1 MIVLHR
7 PLAHTVAVVALVA
20 LAGCGKSDRSTTDS
34 AGGNVAAERAQV
46 ADTGRPLSVTPT
58 AGVAPIT
65 ASDGKSVTK
74 ATEYRLT
81 DDNFR
86 RFIQATDSLTALRA
100 RDPQARAFLDQQIT
114 DAGVGTQ
121 VSDTDAG
128 WKHLESNP
136 AVNNAITSAGISVRD
151 YFVASIAIAQAER
164 FMGNPKA
171 APPTP
176 ALAPNAE
183 FLDAHKAELSALR
196 SRSGGTS
203 STR

>member
-7 PLAHTVAVVALVA
+7 HLALTVAVVALA
-20 LAGCGKSDRSTTDS
+20 ACGKSDRSTTDS
-34 AGGNVAAERAQV
+34 ANGNVTAQRAEV
-46 ADTGRPLSVTPT
+46 ADTGHPLNVTPT
-58 AGVAPIT
+58 AGLAQVT

-128 WKHLESNP
+128 WKHLESNA
-136 AVNNAITSAGISVRD
+136 AVNNAITSAGLSARD
-151 YFVASIAIAQAER
+151 YLVASIAIAQAER
-164 FMGNPKA
+164 YMGNPKA

-176 ALAPNAE
+176 ALTPNAE
-183 FLDAHKAELSALR
+183 FLNAHKAELTALR
-196 SRSGGTS
+196 SRTS
-203 STR
+203 SSRSGR

>member
-1 MIVLHR
+1 MLDLRR
-7 PLAHTVAVVALVA
+7 PFAVSAALLALVA
-20 LAGCGKSDRSTTDS
+20 CGRSDRSTTDS
-34 AGGNVAAERAQV
+34 ANGSVTAQRAQV
-46 ADTGRPLSVTPT
+46 ADTGNPLSVTPAAGMAQVT
-58 AGVAPIT
+58 ATDA
-65 ASDGKSVTK
+65 KSVTK

-86 RFIQATDSLTALRA
+86 RFIQATDSLTALKA
-100 RDPQARAFLDQQIT
+100 RDPQARAFLDEQIS
-114 DAGVGTQ
+114 DAGNGTK
-121 VSDTDAG
+121 VTDTDAG